1 MFINGL
7 CSTRHP
13 GVPLKIS
20 SCVLFIYHLFITDKS
35 NGAAL
40 KHEEQENHG
49 GTLGFCEI
57 H

>member
-1 MFINGL
+1 MA
-7 CSTRHP
+7 CTVPRHS

-20 SCVLFIYHLFITDKS
+20 SCVLFIYYLFITDKS